1 MTRSTGSAG
10 GLRVAKEGKR
20 ETPHRCAPEIE
31 MPQRHCAVTIL
42 ATQAFILT
50 DRSGAGQ
57 QMAREFWPAASF
69 GQGILRFLR
78 VVWTVYARSGRPP
91 CQGQRR
97 GCTLVRIPSLVR
109 RSHLIFAFFPRDFV
123 FHGLVKRAARSS
135 GVPINSSAYRLSMYT
150 STREL

>member
-1 MTRSTGSAG
+1 MAR
-10 GLRVAKEGKR
+10 
-20 ETPHRCAPEIE
+20 
-31 MPQRHCAVTIL
+31 IL
-42 ATQAFILT
+42 AG
-50 DRSGAGQ
+50 SV
-57 QMAREFWPAASF
+57 FWV
-69 GQGILRFLR
+69 GILRFLR
-78 VVWTVYARSGRPP
+78 VVWTVYARWQAALPRAAA
-91 CQGQRR
+91 R